1 MLPFLACQQSLTD
14 ALGGGQDL
22 LHHAIRSILVSPD
35 LSWAGSLAQAARQ
48 LFVAAAATTKSIDPF
63 ASNPQLRCPCTAF
76 LGLTSI
82 CAHPFFVAFE
92 GLHFLVQN
100 FSPLNR
106 SGVADVAEW
115 LRQSQPLPE
124 LTVPIVAGVQPHS
137 LLQSPFEH
145 MDPALLA
152 IAHMRTNLPQ
162 MVFLHP
168 SPRPQIVS
176 VHSEIRTFSTPP
188 PF

>member
-124 LTVPIVAGVQPHS
+124 LTDR
-137 LLQSPFEH
+137 LLPVSSHTPSSK
-145 MDPALLA
+145 ALLS
-152 IAHMRTNLPQ
+152 IWTQLCS
-162 MVFLHP
+162 P
-168 SPRPQIVS
+168 SLICGQTYLRWYS
-176 VHSEIRTFSTPP
+176 STPAP
-188 PF
+188 APKL